1 MLWLIPV
8 SLQMLF
14 SQVTNPILIKNIN
27 SKESRSRALVWQ
39 YVFAFSVAIVI
50 AIIFGAQLWDY
61 RVAIV
66 IGIGIVNALACYC
79 YWRAVSISLSKASI
93 FGRLGN
99 LTSFAL
105 GYIFLGEAKFLNPML
120 IIGLVLYLATMA
132 VFVFAKKQAS
142 SNQDLSANSSKVPL
156 GLWVTA
162 YSIAWGAAIFAM
174 RCLAVGG
181 MTTPSYLLSW
191 YGGSLIGALIVFAL
205 AGKKEAGPAL
215 SKKQILLTALLA
227 LGIAAAL
234 GAAYWA
240 QSLAPITITQPIVQ
254 VGEMIFPVAIG
265 LWIFKEV
272 KKLNFWTGLA
282 MAIGIVAGI
291 FVALSQ

>member
-1 MLWLIPV
+1 MHWLFPV
-8 SLQMLF
+8 SLQMFF
-14 SQVTNPILIKNIN
+14 SQITNPILIKNIN

-39 YVFAFSVAIVI
+39 YVFAFSVAIVV
-50 AIIFGAQLWDY
+50 AIIFGVQLWDY

-105 GYIFLGEAKFLNPML
+105 GYIFLGETKFFNPML
-120 IIGLVLYLATMA
+120 VIGLILYLITMA
-132 VFVFAKKQAS
+132 MFVFAKKQT
-142 SNQDLSANSSKVPL
+142 SNSQDHVVNPSKIPL

-162 YSIAWGAAIFAM
+162 YSVAWGAAIFAM

-191 YGGSLIGALIVFAL
+191 YGGSLIGALIVFFI

-240 QSLAPITITQPIVQ
+240 QSLAPITVIQPIIQ

-282 MAIGIVAGI
+282 MVIGAMAGI